1 MSKQLEWDA
10 DGTRRYETGVDRGV
24 LFPMMDEGGYGV
36 GVAWS
41 GLTAVNESPSGG
53 ETTKNYA
60 DNMVYAELESDEEYG
75 LSIECFYYPDEF
87 EECQGSREIA
97 EGVIAGQQNH
107 RKFGFSW
114 RNKIGDDL
122 KGTDAGYKI
131 HLAYGCK
138 AGVAEKNHATVNES
152 TETETM
158 SYEVSTTKVNIP
170 GFKPIAHIA
179 INSMKVDATK
189 LKKLEDIIYGT
200 ESIDPKMPTIQ
211 EVIELFGAKEIAQG

>member
-1 MSKQLEWDA
+1 M
-10 DGTRRYETGVDRGV
+10 T
-24 LFPMMDEGGYGV
+24 DEGGYGA

-87 EECQGSREIA
+87 EECQGSKEIA
-97 EGVIAGQQNH
+97 KGVIAGQQNH
-107 RKFGFSW
+107 RKFGLSW
-114 RNKIGDDL
+114 RNKIGNDL

-158 SYEVSTTKVNIP
+158 SYEISTTKVNIP

-179 INSMKVDATK
+179 INSMKVDKTK
-189 LKKLEDIIYGT
+189 LKKLEDVIYGT
-200 ESIDPKMPTIQ
+200 ETEDPKMPTIQ
-211 EVIELFGAKEIAQG
+211 EVIGIFGANEIAQG